1 MKTSHMLLKQLKKLG
16 FDISGELIDAPKPMS
31 IYISEKDISKGVST
45 NPLKCTAAQ
54 CIQRAFDT
62 KKVAMFMSA
71 CYVQMPESSD
81 VIRYIVPQSVR
92 IKVVKPQ
99 DNGGAPISGWYT
111 LRAPFGD
118 NRLGAIHRKRQHIK
132 DLVAKGLL
140 PKREPKNAWKKAS
153 PIARDAGR
161 WGA

>member
-1 MKTSHMLLKQLKKLG
+1 MKTSYLLLKQLKKLG

-54 CIQRAFDT
+54 CIQRSFDT

-81 VIRYIVPQSVR
+81 VIRYIVPRNVR

-99 DNGGAPISGWYT
+99 DNGGEPIPGWYT
-111 LRAPFGD
+111 LGAPVGV
-118 NRLGAIHRKRQHIK
+118 NRLKAIKRKRQHIK
-132 DLVAKGLL
+132 ELVAKGLL
-140 PKREPKNAWKKAS
+140 PKRQPKSAWRKAY